1 MPDWLAQLLPIVL
14 LLTAVAVVLSRLP
27 KVDVGHSE
35 AFKRRRFLNWF
46 PLGLTYAFL
55 YMGRYNLSANA
66 KALDAAALLSKHD
79 YGTIDGWSA
88 AIYGLGF
95 LVTGPLTDTLGGR
108 KTILIAAG
116 GSAIANFAMGIVL
129 QMAMAGQLTQEQLTG
144 YFTVLA
150 CFNMFC
156 QSFGAVSIV
165 KVNASWFHLKE
176 RGTLGGV
183 FGILISLGLY
193 FAYDWTRYFGKE
205 LGLPWAF
212 FIPTLMLVTFFVLS
226 LLLIRDTPAQA
237 GLQDFDAGDASSGLS
252 ADVKLTDVLKRML
265 SQKVIW
271 IIVAIEFCS
280 GFLRNGV
287 MKWYLNF
294 AGDTGQGKDFLA
306 TNWGVVLC
314 VAGILGGVFAGTI
327 SDRIFDSRRGPVSA
341 VLYGGM
347 TVGTILAFFLLET
360 PLVGWAMVLMSLC
373 VIGVHG
379 MLSGTASADFGG
391 KKGAGIATGVID
403 GFVYLGTALQGF
415 IFGHVLPKGDLAK
428 DAANWKVWPLAML
441 PAAIVGLVLATL
453 VWNAKPKSNAA
464 AH

>member
-1 MPDWLAQLLPIVL
+1 MPVWLSQLLPIVL
-14 LLTAVAVVLSRLP
+14 LLAAIAVVLSRMP
-27 KVDVGHSE
+27 KVDVGHSD

-66 KALDAAALLSKHD
+66 SALDAAQLLSKAD
-79 YGTIDGWSA
+79 YGRIDGWSA
-88 AIYGLGF
+88 AVYGLGF
-95 LVTGPLTDTLGGR
+95 LITGPLTDTLGGR

-116 GSAIANFAMGIVL
+116 GSALANFAMGVVL
-129 QMAMAGQLTQEQLTG
+129 QLGIAGQLTKEELLS
-144 YFTVLA
+144 YVTVLS
-150 CFNMFC
+150 CVNMFC

-165 KVNASWFHLKE
+165 KVNAGWFHIRE
-176 RGTLGGV
+176 RGMLGGV

-193 FAYDWTRYFGKE
+193 FAYDWTRFFGKS

-212 FIPTLMLVTFFVLS
+212 FIPTLMLGTFFVIALA
-226 LLLIRDTPAQA
+226 LIKDSPGQA
-237 GLQDFDAGDASSGLS
+237 GFQDFDTGDASSGLAANVS
-252 ADVKLTDVLKRML
+252 LKEVALRMAR
-265 SQKVIW
+265 QPVIW

-294 AGDTGQGKDFLA
+294 AADTGQKESFLA
-306 TNWGVVLC
+306 SNWGVVLC

-327 SDRIFDSRRGPVSA
+327 SDRVFDSRRGPVSA
-341 VLYGGM
+341 VLYGGL
-347 TVGTILAFFLLET
+347 TVGTVLALVLLGT
-360 PLVGWAMVLMSLC
+360 PLVGWAMVMMSLC

-391 KKGAGIATGVID
+391 KKGAGIATGIID
-403 GFVYLGTALQGF
+403 GFVYFGTALQGF
-415 IFGHVLPKGDLAK
+415 VFGQVLPKGELAK
-428 DAANWKVWPLAML
+428 DPANWKIWPLVML
-441 PAAIVGLVLATL
+441 PGALVGLVLATR
-453 VWNAKPKSNAA
+453 VWNAKPKPGSA